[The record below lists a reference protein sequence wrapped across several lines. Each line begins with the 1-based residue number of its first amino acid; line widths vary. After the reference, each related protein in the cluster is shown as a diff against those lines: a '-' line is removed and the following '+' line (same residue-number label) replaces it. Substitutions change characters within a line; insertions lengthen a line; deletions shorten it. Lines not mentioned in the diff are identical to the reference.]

1 MIAGLPP
8 QPGQSRAAIALYTL
22 AVMGVYL
29 AFMPVLVLLIPRRI
43 ESFAPENAAVLLSWV
58 LLAGAVMAA
67 AAHILAGH
75 ISDRWLARHGNRR
88 GLAAL
93 GAGMLGASYLLL
105 AFANSFAAMLA
116 AILAFQLALNFAFA
130 PLGALLTDH
139 FPDRQ
144 KGRVSGLMNAAL
156 PASNLAV
163 VAVGI
168 GFAQDNAAAFLVT
181 GAVAVACILPLLI
194 FWPLGALHLPAQSV
208 ETLVT
213 APPEVSASR
222 LRDFRIAWC
231 ARLAV
236 QLGAAFVQGYIYLYL
251 IETLAAQAADPAAR
265 ASQMLAGLAAPAA
278 LLAILA
284 TQVAG
289 YLSDRLAQRRRPL
302 AAAATLVG
310 LGMAI
315 LSQADAL
322 WPFIAGYTVF
332 YCGLAAFLSI
342 DTAMVAQLVTGHQ
355 RRGALLGVM
364 NLTNTLPAIIAPV
377 LTLIAF
383 QTSALADLLGV
394 LFLGCA
400 VLALL
405 AGAGVL
411 LIRSVR

>member
-1 MIAGLPP
+1 MIAGIPP
-8 QPGQSRAAIALYTL
+8 QPGQSRAAIGLYTL
-22 AVMGVYL
+22 AVLGIYL

-43 ESFAPENAAVLLSWV
+43 EAFAPENAAVLLSWV

-75 ISDRWLARHGNRR
+75 LSDRWLARHGNRR

-93 GAGMLGASYLLL
+93 GAGMLGACYLLL

-144 KGRVSGLMNAAL
+144 KGRMSGLMNAAL

-168 GFAQDNAAAFLVT
+168 GFAQDSAAAFLVT
-181 GAVAVACILPLLI
+181 GTVAVACILPLLI
-194 FWPLGALHLPAQSV
+194 FWPLGTLHLPAQSV
-208 ETLVT
+208 EALVT
-213 APPEVSASR
+213 APQEVAANR
-222 LRDFRIAWC
+222 LRDFRIAWS

-251 IETLAAQAADPAAR
+251 IETLAAPAADPSAR
-265 ASQMLAGLAAPAA
+265 ASQMLASLAAPAA
-278 LLAILA
+278 LLAIGA

-289 YLSDRLAQRRRPL
+289 LLSDRLGQRRRPL
-302 AAAATLVG
+302 AAAAVLVG
-310 LGMAI
+310 IGMAI

-322 WPFIAGYTVF
+322 WPFVAGYTVF

-342 DTAMVAQLVTGHQ
+342 DTAMVAQLVTGHP

-383 QTSALADLLGV
+383 QTSALVDLLGV

-405 AGAGVL
+405 AGGGVL